1 MTFREEA
8 VSFACGREWLYG
20 VVHKPEKP
28 SRTALIVVVGGPQYR
43 VGSHR
48 QFVLLARHLARAGV
62 TVLRFDYRGMGD
74 SSGLERNF
82 EDVGEDIR
90 AAIDCLSR
98 RVPTINE
105 FVLWGLCDAASA
117 ILFYAAGD
125 RRVSGIALLNP
136 WVRTEQSVANTYL
149 RHYYLARL
157 RDPALWGQ
165 LLQGKFPFGSALRSV
180 WRVLRDAMGR
190 SRESTSSETSAPRMR
205 SLPDRMLEGLQ
216 RFRGRV
222 LLVLSGDDI
231 TANEFRY
238 VTEHSHDWQR
248 ALAEARIVRREL
260 APANHT
266 FSRREWR
273 DQVSRWT
280 EEWIGASADVRNRS

>member
-8 VSFACGREWLYG
+8 VSFACGGEWLYG
-20 VVHKPEKP
+20 VIHKPEK
-28 SRTALIVVVGGPQYR
+28 SNRKAVVVVVGGPQYR

-74 SSGLERNF
+74 SSGSMRNF
-82 EDVGEDIR
+82 EDIGEDIR
-90 AAIDCLSR
+90 AAIDCLSGR
-98 RVPTINE
+98 MPVINE

-149 RHYYLARL
+149 RHYYVARL
-157 RDPALWGQ
+157 RDPALWRQ
-165 LLQGKFPFGSALRSV
+165 LLQGKFQFARALRSM
-180 WRVLRDAMGR
+180 WRVLRDATGR
-190 SRESTSSETSAPRMR
+190 PRESTPSETSAPRIEL
-205 SLPDRMLEGLQ
+205 LPDRMLEGMQ

-238 VTEHSHDWQR
+238 VAEHSRDWQR
-248 ALAEARIVRREL
+248 ALADARVVRREL

-273 DQVSRWT
+273 DRVSRWT
-280 EEWIGASADVRNRS
+280 EEWICASADRS